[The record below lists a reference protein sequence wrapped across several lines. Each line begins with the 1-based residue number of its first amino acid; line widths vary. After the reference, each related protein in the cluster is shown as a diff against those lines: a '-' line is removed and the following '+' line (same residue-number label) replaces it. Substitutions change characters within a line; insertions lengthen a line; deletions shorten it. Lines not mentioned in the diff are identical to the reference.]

1 MNAQNFRRRT
11 TMLAATLSAIMAPA
25 LAHAEDGFEAGSDG
39 LSVKSGDL
47 ELNLGGRLHLDATV
61 FDHGLDNGT
70 EADVR
75 RARLE
80 FSAKFADVV
89 EVRAD
94 REFAQADGWRN
105 LWVGITPAEG
115 FEVRGGNQIVP
126 FSMEDMGSSNM
137 MALAERS
144 LANTLSPAFGLGGM
158 ARYHSKNFTIAGGYF
173 TDALDDEVGQSRV
186 RGDGFTV
193 RTTFAPVTNRD
204 GYLHFGAAYENR
216 SYDVTEPPRFT
227 AISAS
232 SLAPSLLRT
241 GALNGATGLDAYN
254 AEFAYAR
261 GSIQVQAQY
270 IGATVSRAGLADLD
284 YAGWYAQTSWMVTGE
299 KHGYSRSTGT
309 PLGPRIGKKGGAIEL
324 AARYSELDLDDAS
337 LDRGRA
343 SIANIGAT
351 WYMNQNIRVL
361 ANYARTETDGSL
373 LVPDADGNLGVVRFQ
388 VAF

>member
-1 MNAQNFRRRT
+1 MSIQSFRRS
-11 TMLAATLSAIMAPA
+11 TMLAATLSAFMVPT
-25 LAHAEDGFEAGSDG
+25 LVHADDGVEADFGG
-39 LSVKSGDL
+39 LSVKTGDL
-47 ELNLGGRLHLDATV
+47 EMNLGGRLHLDATV
-61 FDHGLDNGT
+61 FDIGFDSVT
-70 EADVR
+70 ETDVR
-75 RARLE
+75 RARVE
-80 FSAKFADVV
+80 FSAKYGDVV
-89 EVRAD
+89 QVRVD

-193 RTTFAPVTNRD
+193 RTTFAPVTSRK

-216 SYDVTEPPRFT
+216 SYNVTEPPRFT

-241 GALNGATGLDAYN
+241 GALNGATGFDAYN

-261 GSIQVQAQY
+261 GSVQVQAQY
-270 IGATVSRAGLADLD
+270 IGATVSRAGLTDLN
-284 YAGWYAQTSWMVTGE
+284 YASWYVQSSLMVTGE

-324 AARYSELDLDDAS
+324 AGRYSELDLDDDS

-351 WYMNQNIRVL
+351 WYLNQNIRVL
-361 ANYARTETDGSL
+361 ANYARTKTDGSL
-373 LVPDADGNLGVVRFQ
+373 LVPDTSGNLGVVRFQ

>member
-1 MNAQNFRRRT
+1 MSIQNFRRS
-11 TMLAATLSAIMAPA
+11 TMLAATLSAFMVPT
-25 LAHAEDGFEAGSDG
+25 LVHADDGVEADSGG
-39 LSVKSGDL
+39 LSVKTGDL
-47 ELNLGGRLHLDATV
+47 EMNLGGRLHLDATV
-61 FDHGLDNGT
+61 FDIGFDSVT
-70 EADVR
+70 ETDVR
-75 RARLE
+75 RARVE
-80 FSAKFADVV
+80 FSAKYGDVV
-89 EVRAD
+89 QVRVD

-193 RTTFAPVTNRD
+193 RTTFAPVASRK

-216 SYDVTEPPRFT
+216 SYNVTEPPRFT

-241 GALNGATGLDAYN
+241 GALNGATGFDAYN

-261 GSIQVQAQY
+261 GSVQVQAQY
-270 IGATVSRAGLADLD
+270 IGATVSRAGLTDLN
-284 YAGWYAQTSWMVTGE
+284 YAGWYVQSSLMVTGE

-324 AARYSELDLDDAS
+324 AGRYSELDLDDDS

-351 WYMNQNIRVL
+351 WYLNQNIRVL
-361 ANYARTETDGSL
+361 ANYARTKTDGSL
-373 LVPDADGNLGVVRFQ
+373 LVPDTSGNLGVVRFQ

>member
-1 MNAQNFRRRT
+1 MSIQGFRRS
-11 TMLAATLSAIMAPA
+11 TMLAATLSAFMVPA
-25 LAHAEDGFEAGSDG
+25 LAHADDGVEADSGG
-39 LSVKSGDL
+39 LSVKAGDL

-61 FDHGLDNGT
+61 FDIGFDSVT
-70 EADVR
+70 ETDVR
-75 RARLE
+75 RARVE
-80 FSAKFADVV
+80 FSAKYGDVV
-89 EVRAD
+89 QVRVD

-115 FEVRGGNQIVP
+115 FEVRVGNQIVP

-158 ARYHSKNFTIAGGYF
+158 ARYNSKNFTIAGGYF

-193 RTTFAPVTNRD
+193 RTTFAPVTSRK

-216 SYDVTEPPRFT
+216 SYNVTEPPRFT

-241 GALNGATGLDAYN
+241 GALNGATGFDAYN

-261 GSIQVQAQY
+261 GSVQVQAQY
-270 IGATVSRAGLADLD
+270 IGATVSRAGLTDLN
-284 YAGWYAQTSWMVTGE
+284 YAGWYAQSSLMVTGE

-324 AARYSELDLDDAS
+324 AGRYSELDLDDDS
-337 LDRGRA
+337 LDSGRA
-343 SIANIGAT
+343 SIANIGVT

-373 LVPDADGNLGVVRFQ
+373 LVPDTSGNLGVVRFQ

>member
-1 MNAQNFRRRT
+1 
-11 TMLAATLSAIMAPA
+11 MLAATLSAFMVPT
-25 LAHAEDGFEAGSDG
+25 LVHADDGVEADFGG
-39 LSVKSGDL
+39 LSVKTGDL
-47 ELNLGGRLHLDATV
+47 EMNLGGRLHLDATV
-61 FDHGLDNGT
+61 FDIGFDSVT
-70 EADVR
+70 ETDVR
-75 RARLE
+75 RARVE
-80 FSAKFADVV
+80 FSAKYGDVV
-89 EVRAD
+89 QVRVD

-193 RTTFAPVTNRD
+193 RTTFAPVTSRE

-216 SYDVTEPPRFT
+216 SYNVTEPPRFT

-241 GALNGATGLDAYN
+241 GALNGATGFDAYN

-261 GSIQVQAQY
+261 GSVQVQAQY
-270 IGATVSRAGLADLD
+270 IGATVSRAGLTDLN
-284 YAGWYAQTSWMVTGE
+284 YASWYVQSSLMVTGE

-324 AARYSELDLDDAS
+324 AGRYSELDLDDDS

-351 WYMNQNIRVL
+351 WYLNQNIRVL
-361 ANYARTETDGSL
+361 ANYARTKTDGSL
-373 LVPDADGNLGVVRFQ
+373 LVPDTSGNLGVVRFQ